1 MSATFSDSV
10 NLQTSDDFKQWL
22 SQHDAILIKQS
33 IEAMRQGFDEQLD
46 LALKAQEERLA
57 ATLKLD
63 QPTDTDSISIEEDS
77 SKGFWNRLFK
87 R

>member
-1 MSATFSDSV
+1 MSATSSDSV